1 MPKPKVLFKFGT
13 YAQYAALD
21 TKLDNALYFLT
32 DTHQLYRGT
41 TPIGESHVY
50 TGNRAA
56 NATDSA
62 AILAALSNAT
72 PVNGDV
78 VVLTNVDSSSDAFI
92 YQASSQSWLHI
103 GNTLADS
110 LAPRVTTLEGKV
122 TNLETALNANGTGLV
137 GRVSDLE
144 TAIANVAGAFHFKG
158 TTTNLES
165 ITGQSNGDVYQVGSS
180 EYAWNGSEWVE
191 LGTNIDLSH
200 YVLDSTLNTAVS
212 GLQSSISGLQAV
224 IGTPKDYEED
234 EDTGELVEVPATGI
248 YQYFEQHASEL
259 VPLFNGYISGLV
271 PVATGLTAQ
280 QKASKFLNALGN
292 WVDVETTGG
301 QTTYRDPEG
310 NIYNTVEAYVTYM
323 IDNYA
328 EQVWESIDS
337 NS

>member
-122 TNLETALNANGTGLV
+122 TNLETALNANLLPDNPMV
-137 GRVSDLE
+137 MFIKQVL
-144 TAIANVAGAFHFKG
+144 ANMLGMDP
-158 TTTNLES
+158 S
-165 ITGQSNGDVYQVGSS
+165 GQSQV
-180 EYAWNGSEWVE
+180 
-191 LGTNIDLSH
+191 LIL
-200 YVLDSTLNTAVS
+200 
-212 GLQSSISGLQAV
+212 I
-224 IGTPKDYEED
+224 
-234 EDTGELVEVPATGI
+234 
-248 YQYFEQHASEL
+248 
-259 VPLFNGYISGLV
+259 
-271 PVATGLTAQ
+271 
-280 QKASKFLNALGN
+280 
-292 WVDVETTGG
+292 
-301 QTTYRDPEG
+301 
-310 NIYNTVEAYVTYM
+310 
-323 IDNYA
+323 
-328 EQVWESIDS
+328 
-337 NS
+337 